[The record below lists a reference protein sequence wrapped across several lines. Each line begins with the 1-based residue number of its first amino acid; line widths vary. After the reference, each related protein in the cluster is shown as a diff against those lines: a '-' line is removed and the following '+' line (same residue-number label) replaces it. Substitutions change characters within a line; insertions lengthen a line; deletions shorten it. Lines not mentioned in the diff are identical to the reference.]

1 MSSMSAPSP
10 RIALRRARRSGL
22 ARWWLA
28 GLLVSCLLPVS
39 LSPLSAVKSSERAA
53 TICLWVPAILR
64 VQSQR
69 LARRRRV
76 RSLLRRV
83 KKITTR
89 VEKRRLIAS
98 RLALPRVAARDVLIP
113 RGPPAA
119 QRHFRLYRFA

>member
-1 MSSMSAPSP
+1 MSSTSAPSP
-10 RIALRRARRSGL
+10 QIVLRRARRSGL

-39 LSPLSAVKSSERAA
+39 LSPLSAVKASERAA

-83 KKITTR
+83 KKITACLK
-89 VEKRRLIAS
+89 KRPSIAP
-98 RLALPRVAARDVLIP
+98 RLALTRVAARDVLTQ
-113 RGPPAA
+113 RGPPTV
-119 QRHFRLYRFA
+119 QPHFRFYHLA